1 MMNEALM
8 TYPDDFD
15 LEVSCEEAY
24 EPTATDLA
32 EYEEYLSTLDN
43 NG

>member
-15 LEVSCEEAY
+15 LDVSCEEAY
-24 EPTATDLA
+24 ETTATDLT
-32 EYEEYLSTLDN
+32 EYEEYLSTLEN